1 MKTTTRFGAVTL
13 AVLALGVAGAVSA
26 HPGYGMSQ
34 GMGHGM
40 GPGAG
45 AGSCMGYGPAAGAV
59 DGAGGCGMGPGMGR
73 GMHGA
78 MRGGMHGPDTPAVA
92 AARLSDLKTEL
103 KITEAQESAWQ
114 GFVAVVQQQAEQ
126 RQAMHAQMRARMQDP
141 QAAPVDRAARH
152 AEMTTLRDAHFKAR
166 SEALTGLYAVLTPEQ
181 KALADQRLRG
191 PYGQRMAQRGQ
202 NR

>member
-1 MKTTTRFGAVTL
+1 
-13 AVLALGVAGAVSA
+13 
-26 HPGYGMSQ
+26 
-34 GMGHGM
+34 
-40 GPGAG
+40 
-45 AGSCMGYGPAAGAV
+45 
-59 DGAGGCGMGPGMGR
+59 
-73 GMHGA
+73 
-78 MRGGMHGPDTPAVA
+78 
-92 AARLSDLKTEL
+92 
-103 KITEAQESAWQ
+103 
-114 GFVAVVQQQAEQ
+114 
-126 RQAMHAQMRARMQDP
+126 MHAQMRARMQDP